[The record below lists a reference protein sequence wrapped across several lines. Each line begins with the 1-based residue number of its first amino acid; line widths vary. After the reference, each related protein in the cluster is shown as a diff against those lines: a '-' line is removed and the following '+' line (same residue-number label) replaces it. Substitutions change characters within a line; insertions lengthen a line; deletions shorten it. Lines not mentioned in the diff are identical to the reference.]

1 MSHNNEKEALQ
12 FHRKGRAGKTEIIP
26 TKPSNSSEEIA
37 LAYSPGAHF
46 PSGCISK
53 EKWNAYRY
61 TNKGNLIGL
70 LSDGTDSMASKPLM
84 EGKSMLMK
92 TFADIDA
99 FDIEINNSSESALIK
114 TIQSIAPTF
123 GALSIGGIRSCNGL
137 NLQKELQQRL
147 DIPVFHDEAYGTA
160 IVITAAVINHLKHIK
175 KDASEIRTV
184 FIGNNETT
192 QATMDFLREEGF
204 EHTHTLT
211 AQCAEITENGLNGY
225 ELIICTD
232 REYTPAPGNF
242 MNVAANAAI
251 ILLSPYIDYE
261 GIKKN
266 SPASSLFTGNIKM
279 PNYIDSILVSP
290 YIFRAALDTLATKIN
305 KEMIKAAIKSIA
317 MAAETEDK
325 NTGALLPTYKSNRL
339 ATEVT
344 EAVARA
350 AIDSGISRRNILN
363 WREYRHTLLSR
374 LERIYNMTQHI
385 RYYNKNNSRLHRRYM
400 RAAPEF

>member
-1 MSHNNEKEALQ
+1 MSHNNEKEALL

-26 TKPSNSSEEIA
+26 TKPSNSAEDIA

-46 PSGCISK
+46 PSGCINK

-70 LSDGTDSMASKPLM
+70 LSDGTESMASKPLM

-99 FDIEINNSSESALIK
+99 FDIEINNSSESALIR
-114 TIQSIAPTF
+114 TAHSIAPTF
-123 GALSIGGIRSCNGL
+123 GALSIGGIRNCNGL
-137 NLQKELQQRL
+137 HLQKALQQIL

-175 KDASEIRTV
+175 KEASEIRTV
-184 FIGNNETT
+184 FIGNNETA
-192 QATMDFLREEGF
+192 QATVDFLKEEGF
-204 EHTHTLT
+204 EHNHTLT
-211 AQCAEITENGLNGY
+211 AQNAEITSNGLEGY
-225 ELIICTD
+225 EVIICTD
-232 REYTPAPGNF
+232 KEYTPAPESF
-242 MNVAANAAI
+242 VNVAANAAI
-251 ILLSPYIDYE
+251 ILLSPYIDYD
-261 GIKKN
+261 GIRKN
-266 SPASSLFTGNIKM
+266 SPTSSLFTGNIKM

-290 YIFRAALDTLATKIN
+290 YVFRAALDTLATNIN
-305 KEMIKAAIKSIA
+305 KQMIKAAIKSIA
-317 MAAETEDK
+317 MVAEAENK
-325 NTGALLPTYKSNRL
+325 NTGALLPTYKSKRL
-339 ATEVT
+339 ATEAT
-344 EAVARA
+344 EAIAQA
-350 AIDSGISRRNILN
+350 AIDSGIARRKIVN
-363 WREYRHTLLSR
+363 WREYHHTLLSR